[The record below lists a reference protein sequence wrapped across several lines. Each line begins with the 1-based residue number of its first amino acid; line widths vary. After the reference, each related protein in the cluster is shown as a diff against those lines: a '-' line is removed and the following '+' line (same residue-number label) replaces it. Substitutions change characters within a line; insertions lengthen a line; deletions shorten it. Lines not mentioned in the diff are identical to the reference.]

1 MARKPKSRRSVDE
14 IEIDQRIGRRI
25 RERRV
30 VLGLNQTKLAD
41 GLGVSF
47 QQLHNYEDGSS
58 RIGAGRLYDCAQLLD
73 VPPEYFFEGLERSD
87 RTPEDMKSDE
97 AFKLARAYRRISDPE
112 MRQRVRQLAQVIA
125 RQISTSPRSSRVGA
139 VQCPKLDV
147 KPT

>member
-47 QQLHNYEDGSS
+47 QQIQKYEDGSN
-58 RIGAGRLYDCAQLLD
+58 RMGAGMLYGCAQLLD

-87 RTPEDMKSDE
+87 SGTPDVTKSDE
-97 AFKLARAYRRISDPE
+97 AMKLTRAYYSINDPVYRKRIWRLVQALARSD
-112 MRQRVRQLAQVIA
+112 I
-125 RQISTSPRSSRVGA
+125 
-139 VQCPKLDV
+139 
-147 KPT
+147 